1 MPCAFSRTGRTKLW
15 QSVLAWFLS
24 SSRFAIL
31 FCNQGTVRSKCR
43 SVVSLWACE
52 GIHFKEPALWP
63 FFVAFFS
70 FQIEGIAWYRRI
82 SWIPT
87 SVDHANGCLLP
98 RHCHLCRRVEKRS
111 GLVTKTTMSQG
122 RDPPIHQFLST
133 FFVVRLLR
141 LSEEAFF
148 IDGNVCTYISYQGFP
163 RRNVSCKKEIR
174 VREQFEQT
182 SPSPLT
188 KQQVSEG
195 DADSLDPS
203 FIGVLGLACES
214 VFVSII
220 KMFASSGLLV
230 RSDVTNSWIW
240 GRIKELYKTRRV
252 MTAILPR

>member
-1 MPCAFSRTGRTKLW
+1 MVFEVADCGGSCPKRLSCRLQKTCICPFDQDTFPRSSSESWENSQSKCSNKLMPCAFSRTGRTKLW

-111 GLVTKTTMSQG
+111 GLVTKTSMSQG

-133 FFVVRLLR
+133 SFVVRLLR

-148 IDGNVCTYISYQGFP
+148 IDGNIYTYIEFQGFP
-163 RRNVSCKKEIR
+163 RHNVSCEK
-174 VREQFEQT
+174 VH
-182 SPSPLT
+182 S
-188 KQQVSEG
+188 
-195 DADSLDPS
+195 
-203 FIGVLGLACES
+203 
-214 VFVSII
+214 
-220 KMFASSGLLV
+220 
-230 RSDVTNSWIW
+230 
-240 GRIKELYKTRRV
+240 
-252 MTAILPR
+252 

>member
-1 MPCAFSRTGRTKLW
+1 M
-15 QSVLAWFLS
+15 
-24 SSRFAIL
+24 
-31 FCNQGTVRSKCR
+31 
-43 SVVSLWACE
+43 
-52 GIHFKEPALWP
+52 
-63 FFVAFFS
+63 
-70 FQIEGIAWYRRI
+70 
-82 SWIPT
+82 
-87 SVDHANGCLLP
+87 
-98 RHCHLCRRVEKRS
+98 
-111 GLVTKTTMSQG
+111 
-122 RDPPIHQFLST
+122 
-133 FFVVRLLR
+133 VRLLR

-230 RSDVTNSWIW
+230 RSDVTNSWI
-240 GRIKELYKTRRV
+240 
-252 MTAILPR
+252 